1 MEEAKQT
8 LLKLKDILEE
18 GKYQKDD
25 YKISL
30 YELKNYIKQYREFI
44 NKEEKNILKSI
55 SRKFARNV
63 KMYISDN
70 KVILLLDTIN
80 SIEFEINDGDVKVIK
95 NNYGDSEPLKL
106 IGREILYYYEIKSA
120 LNSINGIVNT
130 DKATFTFYN
139 GNIIYVTIK
148 DTNLNFQVICLWKH
162 LKFDYNSLKVIE
174 FIKENEED
182 ILKSILLEK
191 KDIPTL
197 DIITNQL
204 KKIKK
209 KSLNKKYGK

>member
-63 KMYISDN
+63 NMYISDN

>member
-63 KMYISDN
+63 NMYTSDN

-182 ILKSILLEK
+182 ILKSIFLEK
-191 KDIPTL
+191 KD
-197 DIITNQL
+197 
-204 KKIKK
+204 
-209 KSLNKKYGK
+209 Y